1 MKYDAIVIGAGF
13 SGAVMAERL
22 ANQGGK
28 RVLVLEQRNHIGGNC
43 YDYRNEH
50 GIIVHQYGPHLFHTN
65 KPDVWAYLSQFT
77 QWHEYEH
84 QVLSRVDGKL
94 VPLPF
99 NLNTL
104 DALYPKSEAEHLT
117 EVLLSEYGEGAKVP
131 ILELRKSQHPAL
143 QQLADVVYNKFFV
156 NYTAKQWGCRPE
168 AISPAVTARV
178 PVVVSRDDRYFHD
191 TWQAIPA
198 EGYTA
203 LFKKLLSHSLITV
216 ELGVDATQRVRLNK
230 NDFSVTVDGQPFSG
244 DIIFTGQL
252 DALFNYEHGELPY
265 RSLQFDYETLPT
277 SEFQPATTVN
287 YPNEEAFTRI
297 TEFKHILPCASDHTT
312 IVREYPQDYDR
323 HDPKRNV
330 PYYPV
335 FTDSNEQAYEAYR
348 NRIQQYQ
355 QVVVLGRLAD
365 YKYYNMD
372 DAVANALTLFNQRYG
387 T

>member
-1 MKYDAIVIGAGF
+1 MNYDAIVIGAGF

-84 QVLSRVDGKL
+84 KVLSRVDGKL

-104 DALYPKSEAEHLT
+104 DALYPKTEAERLT
-117 EVLLSEYGEGAKVP
+117 EVLLSEYDEGAKVP
-131 ILELRKSQHPAL
+131 ILDLCKSQHPAL

-216 ELGVDATQRVRLNK
+216 ELDVDATQRVRLNK

-265 RSLQFDYETLPT
+265 RSLQFDYEKKRLRVSQSSSIFCPVLAITPQLFESIRRITIPNATYRITRCLPT
-277 SEFQPATTVN
+277 ATSRHTW
-287 YPNEEAFTRI
+287 PTTSTTTWMTR
-297 TEFKHILPCASDHTT
+297 
-312 IVREYPQDYDR
+312 
-323 HDPKRNV
+323 
-330 PYYPV
+330 
-335 FTDSNEQAYEAYR
+335 
-348 NRIQQYQ
+348 
-355 QVVVLGRLAD
+355 
-365 YKYYNMD
+365 
-372 DAVANALTLFNQRYG
+372 
-387 T
+387 

>member
-84 QVLSRVDGKL
+84 KVLSRVDGKL

-131 ILELRKSQHPAL
+131 IL
-143 QQLADVVYNKFFV
+143 
-156 NYTAKQWGCRPE
+156 
-168 AISPAVTARV
+168 
-178 PVVVSRDDRYFHD
+178 
-191 TWQAIPA
+191 
-198 EGYTA
+198 
-203 LFKKLLSHSLITV
+203 
-216 ELGVDATQRVRLNK
+216 
-230 NDFSVTVDGQPFSG
+230 
-244 DIIFTGQL
+244 
-252 DALFNYEHGELPY
+252 
-265 RSLQFDYETLPT
+265 
-277 SEFQPATTVN
+277 
-287 YPNEEAFTRI
+287 
-297 TEFKHILPCASDHTT
+297 
-312 IVREYPQDYDR
+312 
-323 HDPKRNV
+323 
-330 PYYPV
+330 
-335 FTDSNEQAYEAYR
+335 
-348 NRIQQYQ
+348 
-355 QVVVLGRLAD
+355 
-365 YKYYNMD
+365 
-372 DAVANALTLFNQRYG
+372 
-387 T
+387 